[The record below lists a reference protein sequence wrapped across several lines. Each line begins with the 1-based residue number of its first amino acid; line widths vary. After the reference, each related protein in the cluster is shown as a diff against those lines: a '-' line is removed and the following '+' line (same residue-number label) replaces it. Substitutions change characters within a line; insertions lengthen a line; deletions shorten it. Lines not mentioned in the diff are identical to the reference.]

1 VRGHVHVNEP
11 PPARAADLEALYV
24 EGYPDY
30 VRVATA
36 IAGSEARGVDAVQE
50 TFARA
55 LSSLGSF
62 RGEGPLAAWVWRILI
77 NTSRNEA
84 RTPDVQS
91 YDSEQN
97 GAQPASSSG
106 EDEFDV
112 RRWVASLP
120 ERQRLAVFLRYYGD
134 CDYRSIAEALEVEVG
149 TVSAMLS
156 TAHAALRRMMKEVP
170 S

>member
-1 VRGHVHVNEP
+1 MRGHVEVVD
-11 PPARAADLEALYV
+11 DLEALYV
-24 EGYPDY
+24 ERYADF

-36 IAGSEARGVDAVQE
+36 ITGSDSHAIDVVQE

-55 LSSLGSF
+55 LSSIDAF
-62 RGEGPLAAWVWRILI
+62 RGEGALAAWVWRILV

-84 RTPDVQS
+84 RARELTS
-91 YDSEQN
+91 AAIEQN
-97 GAQPASSSG
+97 GRRPDAPSG
-106 EDEFDV
+106 IDELNV

-134 CDYRSIAEALEVEVG
+134 CDYRAIAEALDVEVG
-149 TVSAMLS
+149 TVSATLNA
-156 TAHAALRRMMKEVP
+156 AHTALRRMLEEVP

>member
-1 VRGHVHVNEP
+1 VDVSEP
-11 PPARAADLEALYV
+11 PATTASDLEALYV
-24 EGYPDY
+24 ERYADY

-55 LSSLGSF
+55 LSSIGTF

-84 RTPDVQS
+84 RTHDLPT
-91 YDSEQN
+91 YDIEEN
-97 GAQPASSSG
+97 GARPVSSSSR
-106 EDEFDV
+106 DELGV

-120 ERQRLAVFLRYYGD
+120 ERQRLALFLRYYGD
-134 CDYRSIAEALEVEVG
+134 CDYRAIAEALEVEVG
-149 TVSAMLS
+149 TVSATLS
-156 TAHAALRRMMKEVP
+156 TALTALRRMMKEVP